1 MLSSNLFW
9 FGLLVAQG
17 QGGALGK
24 PSFYNNLP
32 EFTDKDIASG
42 KALAELNKLA
52 LKGAE
57 KQYNAKCNEK
67 NVKVRKEWY
76 VGKSFPYPLVLN

>member
-1 MLSSNLFW
+1 MLCSNLFW
-9 FGLLVAQG
+9 FGLFIAQG
-17 QGGALGK
+17 QGG

-57 KQYNAKCNEK
+57 KQYNAKCNET
-67 NVKVRKEWY
+67 NVKVRKEWF
-76 VGKSFPYPLVLN
+76 VGKSFPSPLLVLY